1 MSDKN
6 STYKVKLAALRE
18 NMAQQGLDGLIVPHA
33 DAFQSE
39 YPPPGARR
47 LEWLTGFNGSAGV
60 AVVLADKAVV
70 MSDGRYTIQLA
81 QQVDGDLFET
91 SDVTKAGVSKWLP
104 KNASR
109 GDVIGYDPWLFTPK
123 QIEGLEEKVE
133 DSGIV
138 LKPVSENS
146 VDAIWQDRPEVPMVA
161 ATIFPEEVAGI
172 SSAKKREMIAEEVK
186 KAGGDAVILTLPDS
200 ICWLLNVRGND
211 VDYVP
216 SVLSYTIL
224 YADGT
229 VDWFV
234 EPEKV
239 PDDVKKHLGQGV
251 QVIEP
256 SELAQSVTKLKGKVL
271 LDFER
276 SPMWFKEQAIDVVD
290 FKDPC
295 ILPKACKTK
304 EERAAIEQA
313 HVSDGV
319 AIVRFLVWLDQEA
332 EKGQLTELGVV
343 EKLEDFR
350 QENENYKGPSF
361 DTISGFGPNGA
372 IVHYR
377 VSEETN
383 LKIKPSGLLLVDSG
397 GQYHWGTTDITRTIA
412 IGEPSEEMRV
422 NFTRVL
428 KGHIAVAMA
437 RFPVGTVGA
446 QIDALARQP
455 LWNCGLDFAHGTG
468 HGVGCYLQVHEEAAS
483 ISPRGKE
490 PFKAGMLIS
499 NEPGYYKE
507 GAYGIRIENLVLV
520 EEAGRCADT
529 DTEMLSFKT
538 VTLAPID
545 RRLIM
550 EDMLGKEEREW
561 LDAYHV
567 RIRDILS
574 PNLDKDVA
582 AWLEEKTRAL

>member
-6 STYKVKLAALRE
+6 SIYKVKLAALRE

-47 LEWLTGFNGSAGV
+47 LEWLTGFSGSAGV

-91 SDVTKAGVSKWLP
+91 GDVTKAGVSKWLP
-104 KNASR
+104 KNASK
-109 GDVIGYDPWLFTPK
+109 GQVIGYDPWLFTPK
-123 QIEGLEEKVE
+123 QIEGLEDKIK
-133 DSGIV
+133 DSEIV
-138 LKPVSENS
+138 LKGVSENP
-146 VDAIWQDRPEVPMVA
+146 VDVIWQDRPEAPMVA
-161 ATIFPEEVAGI
+161 ATIFPEEIAGI
-172 SSAKKREMIAEEVK
+172 SSAKKREMITEEVK
-186 KAGGDAVILTLPDS
+186 KAGGDAVILTQPDS
-200 ICWLLNVRGND
+200 VCWLLNVRGND

-216 SVLSYTIL
+216 SILSYAIL
-224 YADGT
+224 HVGGN

-239 PDDVKKHLGQGV
+239 PDDVKQHLGQGV
-251 QVIEP
+251 QVLAP
-256 SELAQSVTKLKGKVL
+256 SEISQSIAKLTGKVL
-271 LDFER
+271 LDFQR
-276 SPMWFKEQAIDVVD
+276 SPMWFKEQKIDVID

-295 ILPKACKTK
+295 VSPKACKTK

-332 EKGQLTELGVV
+332 RKGQLTELGVV
-343 EKLEDFR
+343 EKLEEFR
-350 QENENYKGPSF
+350 QLDKNYKGPSF

-383 LKIKPSGLLLVDSG
+383 SKIESSGLLLVDSG

-412 IGEPSEEMRV
+412 IGEPSEEMKV

-428 KGHIAVAMA
+428 RGHIALATA
-437 RFPVGTVGA
+437 RFPAGTVGA

-455 LWNCGLDFAHGTG
+455 LWNSGLDFAHGTG

-490 PFKAGMLIS
+490 PFEAGMLIS
-499 NEPGYYKE
+499 NEPGYYKK

-520 EEAGRCADT
+520 EEAERCADT
-529 DTEMLSFKT
+529 DTEMLNFKT

-545 RRLIM
+545 RKLIVAN
-550 EDMLGKEEREW
+550 MLSMEERQW
-561 LDAYHV
+561 LNAYHERV
-567 RIRDILS
+567 RDVLS
-574 PNLDKDVA
+574 SKLDKDEV
-582 AWLEEKTRAL
+582 AWLTEQTHAL